1 MKNVRVASLHEEHKR
16 SALKAVSWRII
27 ATSVTMVLVYIF
39 TGKMELSASVGLFD
53 VGLKMALYF
62 LHERGWNTISFGKSI
77 GGTVESAMR
86 SPPVTILML
95 DSVSNLIHKM
105 ISCNIGA
112 IIVSKDQKPLGLVT
126 ERDVLERL
134 SLSDKR
140 PDKTY
145 VKDIMTSPLK
155 TIDCKESLM
164 KALTIML
171 DKQIRRLVVTKKEKA
186 IGVITER
193 RILEALIRRGK

>member
-1 MKNVRVASLHEEHKR
+1 MRVASLHEEHKR
-16 SALKAVSWRII
+16 SALKAVSWRMI

-39 TGKMELSASVGLFD
+39 TGKMELSASIGIFD
-53 VGLKMALYF
+53 VALKMMLYF
-62 LHERGWNTISFGKSI
+62 LHERGWNTINFGKTI

-86 SPPVTILML
+86 SPPVMILTL

-105 ISCNIGA
+105 IDCNIGA
-112 IIVSKDQKPLGLVT
+112 IIVRKDQKPLGLVP
-126 ERDVLERL
+126 EKDVVERL
-134 SLSDKR
+134 FLSDKK
-140 PDKTY
+140 PDRTY

-155 TIDCKESLM
+155 TIDYKESLM
-164 KALTIML
+164 KALTIMM

-186 IGVITER
+186 IGIITER